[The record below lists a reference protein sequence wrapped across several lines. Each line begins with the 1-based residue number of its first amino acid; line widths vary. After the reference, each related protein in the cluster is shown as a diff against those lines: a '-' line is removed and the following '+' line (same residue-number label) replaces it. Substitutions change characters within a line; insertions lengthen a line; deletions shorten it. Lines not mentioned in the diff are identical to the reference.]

1 MLAQKAGAAGASGM
15 IAPMPTMAMG
25 CRPDLPGWVESC
37 GLVVISLSPSRRPSR
52 RYRAGAPVQD
62 VGDAVHI
69 GYQSFLC
76 RARGV
81 EPEAGAGG
89 RRGVAGEHPAHRGE
103 RCAVESV
110 VSLLRQLTVERR
122 RGTGGEAAGAFGSG
136 DQLAQAEQ
144 HMLVA
149 GET

>member
-1 MLAQKAGAAGASGM
+1 MLAQKAGAVGASGM

-25 CRPDLPGWVESC
+25 CRPDLPSWVESC

-52 RYRAGAPVQD
+52 RYCAGAPVKD

-89 RRGVAGEHPAHRGE
+89 RRTAGSGHQAQAIAGHLLRCVAGEHPAHRGE
-103 RCAVESV
+103 RRAVESV
-110 VSLLRQLTVERR
+110 VSLLRQ
-122 RGTGGEAAGAFGSG
+122 
-136 DQLAQAEQ
+136 
-144 HMLVA
+144 
-149 GET
+149 